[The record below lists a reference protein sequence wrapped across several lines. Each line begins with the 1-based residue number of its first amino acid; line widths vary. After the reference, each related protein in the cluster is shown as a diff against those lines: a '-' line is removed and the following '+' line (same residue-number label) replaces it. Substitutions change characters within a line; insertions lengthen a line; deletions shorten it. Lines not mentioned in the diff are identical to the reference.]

1 MPVRRAMGP
10 HPDHTRELID
20 RMSITQEVAHSL
32 KWVTISKFAAQIIR
46 WTVTFLVIRILS
58 PDDYG
63 LMAMAGVVLSFFEVF
78 ASAGLGT
85 ALIQAASF
93 SHRQVQEI
101 FGLILLVNLTLA
113 VGMVLLA
120 PWAAGYYQDDRLIP
134 ILHILPVV
142 FMISALETLPS
153 AMLTRGMQFK
163 RRSLSELAA
172 STIAA
177 LITLGLAWKGLGI
190 WALIWGYIC
199 EVALR
204 ALFLNLVNPMLLI
217 PKFHF
222 GTSLS
227 LISFGGT
234 KTLVMFAWFIFSSM
248 DLFIGG
254 RLWSAEVLGIYAI
267 AIQLSHIPLNK
278 LTPIVKQ
285 VALPAYAKIH
295 HQPGDELSNYYL
307 KANGL
312 TMLIAFPIFFGLAAV
327 SPVLIPVLLGE
338 KWLAAILP
346 ATLLPLILPFRMS
359 QELMDPVLEAIG
371 RPKEALKNWM
381 IIISI
386 ITPSL
391 YLGAFWGGVV
401 GLCIGWLVGMPLSYA
416 LTSRITIQN
425 LGIDPRAFS
434 RTVFPPLIIAMIM
447 LTAVR
452 GIHFFMTDLLPGIPL
467 LILEVSVGAITYT
480 SLAWLFCNDE
490 FRSALHILS
499 RLRSR

>member
-1 MPVRRAMGP
+1 
-10 HPDHTRELID
+10 
-20 RMSITQEVAHSL
+20 MSITREVAHSL
-32 KWVTISKFAAQIIR
+32 KWVTVSKFAAQIIR
-46 WTVTFLVIRILS
+46 WAVTFLVIRILS

-78 ASAGLGT
+78 ASAGLGS

-101 FGLILLVNLTLA
+101 FGLILLVNLALA
-113 VGMVLLA
+113 AAMLLLA
-120 PWAAGYYQDDRLIP
+120 PWVAEYYRDERLIP

-153 AMLTRGMQFK
+153 AMLTRSMQFK

-172 STIAA
+172 STVAA

-204 ALFLNLVNPMLLI
+204 ALLLNLVNPMLLL
-217 PKFHF
+217 PKFRFH
-222 GTSLS
+222 TALP

-254 RLWSAEVLGIYAI
+254 RLWPTEVLGIYAI

-295 HQPGDELSNYYL
+295 HQPGGELSVYYL

-327 SPVLIPVLLGE
+327 APVLIPVLLGE
-338 KWLAAILP
+338 KWLAAIVP
-346 ATLLPLILPFRMS
+346 ATILPLILPFRMS

-371 RPKEALKNWM
+371 RPKEALKNWI

-391 YLGAFWGGVV
+391 YLGALWDGIT
-401 GLCIGWLVGMPLSYA
+401 GLCLGWLVGMPVSYA
-416 LTSRITIQN
+416 LTSRITIRN
-425 LGIDPRAFS
+425 LDIHPRAFR
-434 RTVFPPLIIAMIM
+434 RTVFPPLLIATVM
-447 LTAVR
+447 LAVVR
-452 GIHFFMTDLLPGIPL
+452 GLHVILLDHVPGIPL
-467 LILEVSVGAITYT
+467 LFLEVIAGAVVYA
-480 SLAWLFCNDE
+480 SLAWLICNNE
-490 FRSALHILS
+490 FRSALHILG
-499 RLRSR
+499 RLRNR

>member
-1 MPVRRAMGP
+1 
-10 HPDHTRELID
+10 
-20 RMSITQEVAHSL
+20 MSITREVAHSL
-32 KWVTISKFAAQIIR
+32 KWVTASKFAAQIIR
-46 WTVTFLVIRILS
+46 WAVTFLVIRILS

-78 ASAGLGT
+78 ASAGLGA

-93 SHRQVQEI
+93 SRRQVQEI

-120 PWAAGYYQDDRLIP
+120 PWAAEYYRDERLIP
-134 ILHILPVV
+134 ILYILPVV
-142 FMISALETLPS
+142 FMISALGTLPS

-172 STIAA
+172 SAIAA
-177 LITLGLAWKGLGI
+177 LITLILAWQGLGI

-199 EVALR
+199 EITIRTL
-204 ALFLNLVNPMLLI
+204 LFNLVNPILLL
-217 PKFHF
+217 PRFRF
-222 GTSLS
+222 NTSLP
-227 LISFGGT
+227 LISFGST

-254 RLWSAEVLGIYAI
+254 RLWPTEVLGIYAI

-285 VALPAYAKIH
+285 VALPAYSKIH
-295 HQPGDELSNYYL
+295 HQPGNELSTYYL

-312 TMLIAFPIFFGLAAV
+312 TMLVAFPIFFGLAAV

-371 RPKEALKNWM
+371 KPREALKNWM

-386 ITPSL
+386 VTPSL
-391 YLGAFWGGVV
+391 YFGAHWGGIL

-416 LTSRITIQN
+416 LTSRITIRI
-425 LGIDPRAFS
+425 LGIDSRAFS
-434 RTVFPPLIIAMIM
+434 KTVFPPLLIATVM
-447 LTAVR
+447 LATVR
-452 GIHFFMTDLLPGIPL
+452 GIHFMMVDHIPGIPL
-467 LILEVSVGAITYT
+467 LFLEVATGTLIYA

-490 FRSALHILS
+490 FRSALHILGK
-499 RLRSR
+499 LRKR